1 MHGRT
6 KDSGLRTAKRLVLGA
21 RRERR
26 SRARVPNAE
35 ADIGLLNVEAKVLK
49 PKTKVLKPKTKVLKL
64 KTGVPKARA
73 WAPASGLLGTVPP
86 LSRAAGNR

>member
-1 MHGRT
+1 VEMHGRT

-35 ADIGLLNVEAKVLK
+35 TDIGLLNVE
-49 PKTKVLKPKTKVLKL
+49 TKVLKPKTKVLKL

>member
-35 ADIGLLNVEAKVLK
+35 TDIGLLNVE
-49 PKTKVLKPKTKVLKL
+49 TKVLKPKTKVLKL

>member
-21 RRERR
+21 RRESR

-35 ADIGLLNVEAKVLK
+35 TDIGLLNVE
-49 PKTKVLKPKTKVLKL
+49 TKVLKPKTKVLKL

-86 LSRAAGNR
+86 LSRDAGNR

>member
-6 KDSGLRTAKRLVLGA
+6 KDSGLRTAKRLVQGA

-35 ADIGLLNVEAKVLK
+35 TDIGLLNVE
-49 PKTKVLKPKTKVLKL
+49 TKVLKPKTKVLKL

>member
-1 MHGRT
+1 VEMHGRT

-35 ADIGLLNVEAKVLK
+35 ADIGLLNVE
-49 PKTKVLKPKTKVLKL
+49 TKVLKPKTKVLKL